1 MNEKNYFDYSSFYNN
16 IFISRRIYCKKNK
29 KTPSHNKTKEIIANE
44 LGEIMKFT
52 SQNHKFLAKM
62 QERSLEQT
70 YSLLEGNFSIKN
82 KEELKKYLEKL
93 SIIKKELKKQNSF
106 LKENYKTIGP

>member
-1 MNEKNYFDYSSFYNN
+1 MKK
-16 IFISRRIYCKKNK
+16 IILIIPLFITTFLLAEEFIVKKNK

-44 LGEIMKFT
+44 LGEIMKFA

-62 QERSLEQT
+62 QERSLKQT

-82 KEELKKYLEKL
+82 KEELKKYSEKL
-93 SIIKKELKKQNSF
+93 NIIKKELEEQNNF
-106 LKENYKTIGP
+106 LKKNYKTIGP